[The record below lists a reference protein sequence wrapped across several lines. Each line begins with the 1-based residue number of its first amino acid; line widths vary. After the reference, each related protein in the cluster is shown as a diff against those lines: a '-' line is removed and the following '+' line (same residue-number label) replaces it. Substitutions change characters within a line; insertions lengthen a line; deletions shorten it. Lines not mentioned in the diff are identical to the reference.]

1 MKKTTIHHLCALA
14 LAALCALP
22 AVAQLNGTGYYRF
35 RNAAQTSDYISL
47 ANDKFNYHT
56 CISIACGGLTAALSS
71 AGQARALACAG
82 KYLSTDIHMVND
94 ADIIIPGA
102 VIYAKKKNTNPS
114 NYDYNLINQGTSLLT
129 LTTGLY
135 DGNMDLDFY
144 DNYINIVKASGSGA
158 TTLYTASITLK
169 AQNNSMANLGTRYFV
184 DDNGTFTINTSSS
197 ATNAK
202 WYIEPVTH
210 FNVQPE
216 VELNGKWYT
225 TLKVAFAFTLSG
237 SVEKAYAI
245 TANSAGVL
253 QYQEITGTIPAGTP
267 VLLQCGSPNAA
278 DCQLIPQGE
287 PVFTAPQQVV
297 NTNAPA
303 ADEASKYTGTNLLGG
318 TYYCNTD
325 GTITFETKTGTATF
339 NANHDTATS
348 GKYVIGKTADGKL
361 GFIAATGTAMPANK
375 AWLTSAGLFP
385 SVGAPTL
392 SLDAGTYA
400 SPQTVTISAEDGA
413 SILYSTDGGTTWQPY
428 SGAIEVGEGTT
439 NLQAKA
445 IKDGLW
451 NDSETVSATYVVEI
465 ANPVLSMTPE
475 SMTIS
480 DAAAGV
486 FTITGTDIQG
496 SINVGLAST
505 SDWYLNPETLSN
517 TGGEVN
523 VTYTGRALTAQNTVN
538 AYAANNAEVTASA
551 TVNYKADIYVV
562 TDNGVVGNWNFNNGS
577 MMTEED
583 GIYTATF
590 TATVPNTFIL
600 FARKLGDGVDW
611 NTRYVFGPNS
621 DGDWVMPANM
631 AEYGGYIDT
640 GDDDPVKLPNAGEYT
655 ITINANDNTFKIERL
670 ADPVLRGDVNSDG
683 EVDIRDVTALI
694 DYLLDET
701 TVINQANADVDDN
714 QAISIT
720 DVTALIDILLDN

>member
-56 CISIACGGLTAALSS
+56 CISIACGGLGAALGS

-129 LTTGLY
+129 LTTGTY
-135 DGNMDLDFY
+135 DGSWDLEFY

-184 DDNGTFTINTSSS
+184 DDNGTFSINTSSS

-287 PVFTAPQQVV
+287 PVFTAPQQVS
-297 NTNAPA
+297 NANAPA

-325 GTITFETKTGTATF
+325 GTITFETPSGTATF
-339 NANHDTATS
+339 NANHDTDTS
-348 GKYVIGKTADGKL
+348 GKYVIGKNADGKL
-361 GFIAATGTAMPANK
+361 GFIAATGTSMPANK
-375 AWLTSAGLFP
+375 AWLTSAGVFR

-400 SPQTVTISAEDGA
+400 SAQTVTITAQEGA
-413 SILYSTDGGTTWQPY
+413 TILYSTDGGTTWLPY

-439 NLQAKA
+439 TLQAKA
-445 IKDGLW
+445 IKAGLW

-465 ANPVLSMTPE
+465 AHPVLSMTPE

-496 SINVGLAST
+496 SINVGLASN

-551 TVNYKADIYVV
+551 KVNYKADIYVV

-621 DGDWVMPANM
+621 DGDWWMPADV
-631 AEYGGYIDT
+631 AEQGGTIDVD
-640 GDDDPVKLPNAGEYT
+640 DDDPVKLPYAGEYT
-655 ITINANDNTFKIERL
+655 ITINANDYTFKIERL

-701 TVINQANADVDDN
+701 TVINQANADVDGK
-714 QAISIT
+714 QGISIT

>member
-22 AVAQLNGTGYYRF
+22 AVAQLNGTGFYRF

-129 LTTGLY
+129 LTTGTY
-135 DGNMDLDFY
+135 DGSWDLEFY

-184 DDNGTFTINTSSS
+184 DDNGTFSINTSSS

-287 PVFTAPQQVV
+287 PVFTAPQQVS
-297 NTNAPA
+297 NANAPA

-339 NANHDTATS
+339 NANHDTDTS
-348 GKYVIGKTADGKL
+348 GKYVIGKNADGKL

-375 AWLTSAGLFP
+375 AWLTSAGVFP
-385 SVGAPTL
+385 TVAAPSI
-392 SLDAGTYA
+392 SLASGTY
-400 SPQTVTISAEDGA
+400 SGPQTVTISAKDGA

-439 NLQAKA
+439 TLQAKA
-445 IKDGLW
+445 IKAGLW

-562 TDNGVVGNWNFNNGS
+562 TDNGVKDNWNFNNGS

-611 NTRYVFGPNS
+611 NTRYVFGPS
-621 DGDWVMPANM
+621 SEGDWVMPANM
-631 AEYGGYIDT
+631 AEQGGTIDVD
-640 GDDDPVKLPNAGEYT
+640 DDDPVKLPYAGEYT
-655 ITINANDNTFKIERL
+655 ITINANDYTFKIERL

-701 TVINQANADVDDN
+701 TVINQANADVDDK
-714 QAISIT
+714 QGISIT

>member
-129 LTTGLY
+129 LTTGTY
-135 DGNMDLDFY
+135 DGNMDLEFY

-169 AQNNSMANLGTRYFV
+169 AQNNSLANLGTRYFV

-303 ADEASKYTGTNLLGG
+303 ADETSKYTGTNLLGG
-318 TYYCNTD
+318 TYYSNTD

-339 NANHDTATS
+339 NADHYTATS
-348 GKYVIGKTADGKL
+348 GKYVIGKNADGKL

-375 AWLTSAGLFP
+375 AWLTSAGVFP

-400 SPQTVTISAEDGA
+400 SAQTVTISAEDGA
-413 SILYSTDGGTTWQPY
+413 SILYSTDGGTTWLPY

-439 NLQAKA
+439 TLQAKA
-445 IKDGLW
+445 IKAGLW

-465 ANPVLSMTPE
+465 AN
-475 SMTIS
+475 
-480 DAAAGV
+480 
-486 FTITGTDIQG
+486 
-496 SINVGLAST
+496 
-505 SDWYLNPETLSN
+505 
-517 TGGEVN
+517 
-523 VTYTGRALTAQNTVN
+523 
-538 AYAANNAEVTASA
+538 
-551 TVNYKADIYVV
+551 
-562 TDNGVVGNWNFNNGS
+562 
-577 MMTEED
+577 
-583 GIYTATF
+583 
-590 TATVPNTFIL
+590 
-600 FARKLGDGVDW
+600 
-611 NTRYVFGPNS
+611 
-621 DGDWVMPANM
+621 
-631 AEYGGYIDT
+631 
-640 GDDDPVKLPNAGEYT
+640 
-655 ITINANDNTFKIERL
+655 
-670 ADPVLRGDVNSDG
+670 PVLRGDVNSDG

-701 TVINQANADVDDN
+701 TVINQANADVDDK
-714 QAISIT
+714 QGISIT

>member
-297 NTNAPA
+297 NTNAPPTCWA
-303 ADEASKYTGTNLLGG
+303 APT
-318 TYYCNTD
+318 
-325 GTITFETKTGTATF
+325 TAT
-339 NANHDTATS
+339 
-348 GKYVIGKTADGKL
+348 
-361 GFIAATGTAMPANK
+361 
-375 AWLTSAGLFP
+375 
-385 SVGAPTL
+385 PT
-392 SLDAGTYA
+392 
-400 SPQTVTISAEDGA
+400 
-413 SILYSTDGGTTWQPY
+413 
-428 SGAIEVGEGTT
+428 
-439 NLQAKA
+439 
-445 IKDGLW
+445 
-451 NDSETVSATYVVEI
+451 
-465 ANPVLSMTPE
+465 VLSHLRQKRAPQRSTPTTTPPPAA
-475 SMTIS
+475 SM
-480 DAAAGV
+480 
-486 FTITGTDIQG
+486 
-496 SINVGLAST
+496 
-505 SDWYLNPETLSN
+505 
-517 TGGEVN
+517 
-523 VTYTGRALTAQNTVN
+523 
-538 AYAANNAEVTASA
+538 
-551 TVNYKADIYVV
+551 
-562 TDNGVVGNWNFNNGS
+562 
-577 MMTEED
+577 
-583 GIYTATF
+583 
-590 TATVPNTFIL
+590 
-600 FARKLGDGVDW
+600 
-611 NTRYVFGPNS
+611 
-621 DGDWVMPANM
+621 
-631 AEYGGYIDT
+631 
-640 GDDDPVKLPNAGEYT
+640 
-655 ITINANDNTFKIERL
+655 
-670 ADPVLRGDVNSDG
+670 
-683 EVDIRDVTALI
+683 
-694 DYLLDET
+694 
-701 TVINQANADVDDN
+701 
-714 QAISIT
+714 
-720 DVTALIDILLDN
+720 

>member
-22 AVAQLNGTGYYRF
+22 AVAQLNGTGFYRF

-102 VIYAKKKNTNPS
+102 VIYAKKKNTNTN

-129 LTTGLY
+129 LTTGTY
-135 DGNMDLDFY
+135 DGSWDLEFY

-184 DDNGTFTINTSSS
+184 DDNGTFSINTSSS

-287 PVFTAPQQVV
+287 PVFTAPQQVS
-297 NTNAPA
+297 NANAPA

-325 GTITFETKTGTATF
+325 GTITFETPSGTATF
-339 NANHDTATS
+339 NANHDTDTS
-348 GKYVIGKTADGKL
+348 GKYVIGKNADGKL

-375 AWLTSAGLFP
+375 AWLTSAGVFP
-385 SVGAPTL
+385 TVAAPSI
-392 SLDAGTYA
+392 SLASGTY
-400 SPQTVTISAEDGA
+400 SGPQTVTISAKDGA

-439 NLQAKA
+439 TLQAKA
-445 IKDGLW
+445 IKAGLW

-562 TDNGVVGNWNFNNGS
+562 TDNGVKDNWNFNNGS

-621 DGDWVMPANM
+621 DGDWWMPADV
-631 AEYGGYIDT
+631 AEQGGTIDVD
-640 GDDDPVKLPNAGEYT
+640 DDDPVKLPYAGEYT
-655 ITINANDNTFKIERL
+655 ITINANDYTFKIERL

-701 TVINQANADVDDN
+701 TVINQANADVDDK
-714 QAISIT
+714 QGISIT

>member
-22 AVAQLNGTGYYRF
+22 AVAQLNGTGFYRF

-102 VIYAKKKNTNPS
+102 VIYAKKKNTNTN

-129 LTTGLY
+129 LTTGTY
-135 DGNMDLDFY
+135 DGSWDLEFY

-184 DDNGTFTINTSSS
+184 DDNGTFSINTSSS

-287 PVFTAPQQVV
+287 PVFTAPQQVS
-297 NTNAPA
+297 NANAPA

-325 GTITFETKTGTATF
+325 GTITFETPSGTATF
-339 NANHDTATS
+339 NANHDTDTS
-348 GKYVIGKTADGKL
+348 GKYVIGKNADGKL

-375 AWLTSAGLFP
+375 AWLTSAGVFP
-385 SVGAPTL
+385 TVAAPSI
-392 SLDAGTYA
+392 SLASGTY
-400 SPQTVTISAEDGA
+400 SGPQTVTISAKDGA

-439 NLQAKA
+439 TLQAKA
-445 IKDGLW
+445 IKAGLW

-562 TDNGVVGNWNFNNGS
+562 TDNGVKDNWNFNNGS

-611 NTRYVFGPNS
+611 NTRYVFGPS
-621 DGDWVMPANM
+621 SEGDWVMPANM
-631 AEYGGYIDT
+631 AEQGGTIDVD
-640 GDDDPVKLPNAGEYT
+640 DDDPVKLPYAGEYT
-655 ITINANDNTFKIERL
+655 ITINANDYTFKIERL

-701 TVINQANADVDDN
+701 TVINQANADVDDK
-714 QAISIT
+714 QGISIT